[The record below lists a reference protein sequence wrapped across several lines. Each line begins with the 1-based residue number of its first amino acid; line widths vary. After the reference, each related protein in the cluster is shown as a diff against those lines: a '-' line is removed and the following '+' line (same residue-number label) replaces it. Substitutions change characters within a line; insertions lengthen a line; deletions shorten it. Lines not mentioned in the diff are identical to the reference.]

1 MNNQPSKQAYKLN
14 WKQLLAYLRRPFY
27 KNSLF
32 LIMDYGMTAGIGF
45 FFWILVA
52 RFYSPVDVG
61 YGSAAISSLSLL
73 SVLGLIG
80 FNYTLIRFL
89 PGADKPAEMINTCLT
104 LSGLISIVLAAVFLL
119 GLNIW
124 SPALIFIKRDLIFSV
139 AFVVFAV
146 AYTFSIIINNVY
158 IASRRADLVVT
169 VDTIQSVLK
178 IPLAVSLVLY
188 FRSFGIAAACG
199 IAAAV
204 SVLLGLFFILPRAL
218 KPYKP
223 LPAFK
228 TEILSHLWH
237 YSAGSYLASLLIAV
251 PGWIMPIMVVNVLD
265 SEQNA
270 YFYIVWT
277 ISSLLNAIAVAAS
290 QSLFVE
296 GSHSDENLGVNI
308 RKALQFIYLL
318 LIPVAILVILFG
330 AHLLS
335 LFGAAYSAHGLGL
348 LRIMAVASL
357 FGGMNSIYSSTLRIK
372 NKIRE
377 LYCIYAIQMVIVVAG
392 SYLILPVTGTI
403 GIGYLWLGAQVLF
416 SLYVGLNLRKYAG
429 GRR

>member
-1 MNNQPSKQAYKLN
+1 MSNHPPNQNHQWNLKQFLI
-14 WKQLLAYLRRPFY
+14 YLRSPFY

-32 LIMDYGMTAGIGF
+32 LITDYVAMAVIGF

-89 PGADKPAEMINTCLT
+89 PGADKPAVMINTCLT
-104 LSGLISIVLAAVFLL
+104 LSGLISIVLAVVFLL

-124 SPALIFIKRDLIFSV
+124 SPALLFIQRDLIFSV
-139 AFVVFAV
+139 AFVVFAM
-146 AYTFSIIINNVY
+146 AYTFVAIINNVY
-158 IASRRADLVVT
+158 IASRRANLVVT
-169 VDTIQSVLK
+169 TDTIQSVLK
-178 IPLAVSLVLY
+178 IPLAVSLGLY

-199 IAAAV
+199 IAASV
-204 SVLLGLFFILPRAL
+204 SVLLGLFFFLPRIM
-218 KPYKP
+218 KPYTP

-228 TEILSHLWH
+228 TGILSHLWH
-237 YSAGSYLASLLIAV
+237 YSAGSYLASILTAL

-277 ISSLLNAIAVAAS
+277 ISSVINAISGAAS

-296 GSHSDENLGVNI
+296 GSHSVENLGLNI
-308 RKALQFIYLL
+308 RKALKFIYLL
-318 LIPVAILVILFG
+318 LIPVAIVVLLFG

-348 LRIMAVASL
+348 LRVMAVASL
-357 FGGMNSIYSSTLRIK
+357 FGGINSIYSSTLRIK

-377 LYCIYAIQMVIVVAG
+377 LYFIYAIQMVIVTAG
-392 SYLILPVTGTI
+392 SYLLLPITGTI
-403 GIGYLWLGAQVLF
+403 GIGYMWLGAQAMI
-416 SLYVGLNLRKYAG
+416 SSYVGLHLRKYIVT
-429 GRR
+429 RR